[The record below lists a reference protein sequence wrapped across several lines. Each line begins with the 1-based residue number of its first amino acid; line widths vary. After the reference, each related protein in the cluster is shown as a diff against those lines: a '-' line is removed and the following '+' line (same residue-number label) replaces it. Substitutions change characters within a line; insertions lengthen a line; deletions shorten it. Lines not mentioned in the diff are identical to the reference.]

1 MNPVKTLENHGQA
14 IWLDFLA
21 RGFVAKG
28 DLKALIDTD
37 GVKGVT
43 SNPSI
48 FEKAIGSS
56 DEYDGAIGKA
66 LQKGDRPVADLFEA
80 VAIEDI
86 QNAADVLRPVY
97 DRLNG
102 TDGFVS
108 LEVSPYLAMDTKG
121 TIAEAERLWK
131 DVKRQNLMV
140 KVPAT
145 PEGLPAIEHLIGEGI
160 SINITLLFS
169 QEVYR
174 EVAEAYI
181 AGLEKY
187 VAKGGDPSH
196 VASVASFFVS
206 RIDSAVDKQLDDKI
220 ARANDPSE
228 KERLS
233 ALKGKVAIANAKLAY
248 QDYKR
253 LFAGPRWE
261 KLAAKGAKPQR
272 LLWAS
277 TGTKNK
283 DYSDVLYVEELIGP
297 NTVNTVPPAT
307 LDAFR
312 DHGKPRDSLEENIED
327 ARRVLEELE
336 KSGISLDAI
345 TEELVKDGVKLFAD
359 AADKLYGAV
368 AQKRAASLG
377 GGIDRQQLA
386 LGDGIRKA
394 VEKSTEDWRAS
405 ATIRRLWQKDKS
417 VWTGDDENKW
427 LGWLNSPAAA
437 DVADYEDFARRV
449 KGQNFSDAVV
459 LGMGGSSLGP
469 EVLAETFAKKSG
481 FPKLHVLDSTDPAQ
495 VRAMED
501 AVDLAHTLFI
511 VSSKSGGTTEPNV
524 MKDYFFDRVS
534 KTIGK
539 DKAGHRF
546 IAVTDPGSSLQK
558 VATKQGFARI
568 FYGDPTIG
576 GRYSVLS
583 PFGLVP
589 AAAAGIDV
597 RSLITHA
604 LAMVRSCGADVPPHE
619 NPGVQLGL
627 AMGLAGLEG
636 RDKVTI
642 TSSAKVA
649 DFGAWAE
656 QLIAESTGKEGKG
669 LIPIDGEPLGDPS
682 LYGNDRFFID
692 IRTEGEDDASHDDRL
707 KALEAAGHPVV
718 RIVMKSIDHIGQ
730 EFFRFEM
737 ATAVAG
743 AILGINPFNQP
754 DVEAAKIKTRELTG
768 CVREDRRAA
777 CGEAGHFDR
786 RGRSLHRRA
795 QRRRAAQ
802 GRRRRHARLVDQSA
816 SFAFGQ
822 RRLCRPAR
830 LYRARPR
837 HDRLAAEDAACGA
850 RHPSCRDLRRI
861 RPALP
866 ALHRTGLQGRP
877 RQRRVPADHRRRCQG
892 FAGARPESEFRH
904 HQGGAGARR
913 FRRAHRTWPARAAR
927 PSQGRPRIGIV
938 RTRCRDCG
946 SAQLGKSGH
955 ATRHDRPRPDGRQH
969 RPPADEQRPHRRGLR
984 QGCEG
989 GRRPRR
995 RRRNRRRHAGRFRGK
1010 TGKAAHRLGDAAGRQ
1025 DHRGDHR
1032 GTGKADAARRRHH
1045 RWRQYVL
1052 AGRRPPRRG
1061 AEGARACIISTSAPA
1076 AASGVSSAAIA

>member
-1 MNPVKTLENHGQA
+1 M
-14 IWLDFLA
+14 
-21 RGFVAKG
+21 
-28 DLKALIDTD
+28 
-37 GVKGVT
+37 
-43 SNPSI
+43 
-48 FEKAIGSS
+48 
-56 DEYDGAIGKA
+56 
-66 LQKGDRPVADLFEA
+66 
-80 VAIEDI
+80 
-86 QNAADVLRPVY
+86 LRPVY
-97 DRLNG
+97 DRLDGN
-102 TDGFVS
+102 DGFVS

-169 QEVYR
+169 QD
-174 EVAEAYI
+174 
-181 AGLEKY
+181 GLSR
-187 VAKGGDPSH
+187 GGRGLHRRPRKIRRQGRRSR
-196 VASVASFFVS
+196 ACRQRRIFFVS

-394 VEKSTEDWRAS
+394 VEKSTEDWRAA

-501 AVDLAHTLFI
+501 TVDLAHTLFI

-568 FYGDPTIG
+568 FYGDPAIG

-589 AAAAGIDV
+589 AAAAGIDI

-754 DVEAAKIKTRELTG
+754 DVEAAKIKTRELTARSRRPARCRRRSLSFRPTRPISTPTHTTRPNCARPAPTARSAPG
-768 CVREDRRAA
+768 SRRIFRVRTAATMSPCSPISRETPARSARCRRCGSRCATPVMSRPAPNSARASCTPPDRPTRAA
-777 CGEAGHFDR
+777 PTAACSCRSPPTTPRICGCPAR
-786 RGRSLHRRA
+786 RRVSASSRR
-795 QRRRAAQ
+795 RRRAAISTCSPNA
-802 GRRRRHARLVDQSA
+802 G
-816 SFAFGQ
+816 
-822 RRLCRPAR
+822 
-830 LYRARPR
+830 
-837 HDRLAAEDAACGA
+837 GA
-850 RHPSCRDLRRI
+850 RCASI
-861 RPALP
+861 
-866 ALHRTGLQGRP
+866 
-877 RQRRVPADHRRRCQG
+877 
-892 FAGARPESEFRH
+892 S
-904 HQGGAGARR
+904 
-913 FRRAHRTWPARAAR
+913 RAT
-927 PSQGRPRIGIV
+927 SD
-938 RTRCRDCG
+938 RDCPRSMPRLQKR
-946 SAQLGKSGH
+946 SAKKV
-955 ATRHDRPRPDGRQH
+955 RI
-969 RPPADEQRPHRRGLR
+969 
-984 QGCEG
+984 C
-989 GRRPRR
+989 
-995 RRRNRRRHAGRFRGK
+995 N
-1010 TGKAAHRLGDAAGRQ
+1010 
-1025 DHRGDHR
+1025 
-1032 GTGKADAARRRHH
+1032 
-1045 RWRQYVL
+1045 
-1052 AGRRPPRRG
+1052 
-1061 AEGARACIISTSAPA
+1061 SA
-1076 AASGVSSAAIA
+1076 

>member
-1 MNPVKTLENHGQA
+1 MNPVKALENHGQA
-14 IWLDFLA
+14 VWLDFLA

-28 DLKALIDTD
+28 DLKRLIDTD

-56 DEYDGAIGKA
+56 DEYDGAIGQA
-66 LQKGDRPVADLFEA
+66 LKQGDRPVADLFEHLA
-80 VAIEDI
+80 VEDI
-86 QNAADVLRPVY
+86 QHAADVLRPVY

-102 TDGFVS
+102 DDGFVS
-108 LEVSPYLAMDTKG
+108 LEVSPYLAMDTKA

-131 DVKRQNLMV
+131 DVKRRNLMV

-145 PEGLPAIEHLIGEGI
+145 PEGLPAIEHLTGEGI

-169 QEVYR
+169 QKVYR
-174 EVAEAYI
+174 QVAEAYLD
-181 AGLEKY
+181 GLEKY
-187 VAKGGDPSH
+187 VAKGEDPAH

-220 ARANDPSE
+220 AKANDPNE

-253 LFAGPRWE
+253 LFSGARWD
-261 KLAAKGAKPQR
+261 KLKAKGAKPQR

-297 NTVNTVPPAT
+297 NTINTMPPAT

-312 DHGKPRDSLEENIED
+312 DHGSLRDSLEENIED
-327 ARRVLEELE
+327 ARRVLEELD

-345 TEELVKDGVKLFAD
+345 TAELVKDGVKQFAD

-368 AQKRAASLG
+368 AFKRATSLS
-377 GGIDRQQLA
+377 GGIDKQQLA
-386 LGDGIRKA
+386 LGDGIKKA

-405 ATIRRLWQKDKS
+405 AKIRRLWHKDKS
-417 VWTGDDENKW
+417 VWSNDDENKW

-437 DVADYEDFARRV
+437 DVADYEDFAKRV

-469 EVLAETFAKKSG
+469 EVLAETFPKKSG

-495 VRAMED
+495 VRAMEKKI
-501 AVDLAHTLFI
+501 DLAKTLFI

-524 MKDYFFDRVS
+524 MKDYFFDRVA
-534 KTIGK
+534 KTIGAG
-539 DKAGHRF
+539 KAGHRF
-546 IAVTDPGSSLQK
+546 IAVTDPGSSLEK

-568 FYGDPTIG
+568 FHGDPTIG

-597 RSLITHA
+597 RSLIKHA

-627 AMGLAGLEG
+627 ALGLAGLDG

-642 TSSAKVA
+642 SSSEKIA

-656 QLIAESTGKEGKG
+656 QLIAESTGKDGKG
-669 LIPIDGEPLGDPS
+669 LIPIDGEPLADPGT
-682 LYGNDRFFID
+682 YGNDRFFID
-692 IRTEGEDDASHDDRL
+692 IRTEGEDDATHDEKL
-707 KALEAAGHPVV
+707 AALEAGGHAVV

-754 DVEAAKIKTRELTG
+754 DVESAKIKTRELTAAFEKTG
-768 CVREDRRAA
+768 SLPAEQPVVTTAEADIYTDEANAAALRKAGANGSLESWIKAHLSRPGSGDYFALLAYIARDGGSIDTLQKMRLAVRDSRHVATCAEFGPRFLHSTGQAYKGGPDSGVFLQITADDAKDLAVPGQKASFGVVKAAQARGDFDVLTERGRRALRVHLK
-777 CGEAGHFDR
+777 GD
-786 RGRSLHRRA
+786 LK
-795 QRRRAAQ
+795 
-802 GRRRRHARLVDQSA
+802 
-816 SFAFGQ
+816 
-822 RRLCRPAR
+822 PA
-830 LYRARPR
+830 
-837 HDRLAAEDAACGA
+837 LAALDAAI
-850 RHPSCRDLRRI
+850 SE
-861 RPALP
+861 AL
-866 ALHRTGLQGRP
+866 
-877 RQRRVPADHRRRCQG
+877 
-892 FAGARPESEFRH
+892 
-904 HQGGAGARR
+904 
-913 FRRAHRTWPARAAR
+913 
-927 PSQGRPRIGIV
+927 
-938 RTRCRDCG
+938 
-946 SAQLGKSGH
+946 
-955 ATRHDRPRPDGRQH
+955 
-969 RPPADEQRPHRRGLR
+969 
-984 QGCEG
+984 
-989 GRRPRR
+989 
-995 RRRNRRRHAGRFRGK
+995 N
-1010 TGKAAHRLGDAAGRQ
+1010 
-1025 DHRGDHR
+1025 
-1032 GTGKADAARRRHH
+1032 
-1045 RWRQYVL
+1045 
-1052 AGRRPPRRG
+1052 
-1061 AEGARACIISTSAPA
+1061 
-1076 AASGVSSAAIA
+1076 